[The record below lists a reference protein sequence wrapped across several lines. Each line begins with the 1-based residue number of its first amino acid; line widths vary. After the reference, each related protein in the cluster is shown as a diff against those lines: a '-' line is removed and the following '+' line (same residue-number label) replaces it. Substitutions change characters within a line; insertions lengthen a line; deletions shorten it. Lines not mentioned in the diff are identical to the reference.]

1 MMRILYYSPHPL
13 LSIGSPAGYAT
24 HMKEMIR
31 AFERLG
37 HTVEPLIMGGT
48 STALTNTGVGRNGV
62 LKEIAK
68 KIIPSAFWETL
79 KDRQLV
85 RFDHYAA
92 QQLKQTIER
101 FKPDLIYE
109 RSNYLQVSG
118 VKMARQ
124 MGVKHILE
132 VNSPYVEERVVLGGK
147 SYYLKLAAQKEKE
160 QLRETDLIV
169 VVSTSLRDYFIKLY
183 KLSAG
188 RFVVTPN
195 AINAVEIRLSA
206 TPSVS
211 RNDFGWSS
219 NNYIFGFVGSIF
231 RWHGVDLLIDA
242 FTAISKNWP
251 ESKLLII
258 GDGEIM
264 PELKSKAIRAKM
276 DDKIVFTGSVPHD
289 RVFDYI
295 QMMDVA
301 IMAKTNWYGSPIKLF
316 EYGFLSKPVIAPNA
330 GPVKDVLKDKET
342 ALLVDPEVHSIQQA
356 MEWMLNNKAAA
367 TVMGNRFREQIM
379 ASHQWEHNAQAVLA
393 AINNHA

>member
-1 MMRILYYSPHPL
+1 MRILYYSPHPL

-48 STALTNTGVGRNGV
+48 TTSLKNTEGGRKGR

-68 KIIPSAFWETL
+68 KIIPSALWETL

-85 RFDHYAA
+85 RFDHNAA
-92 QQLKQTIER
+92 QQLKHTIER

-118 VKMARQ
+118 VEMASQ
-124 MGVKHILE
+124 MGVRHILE

-147 SYYLKLAAQKEKE
+147 SYFLKLAAQKENE
-160 QLRETDLIV
+160 QLKKTDLIV
-169 VVSTSLRDYFIKLY
+169 VVSTSLRDHFIKLY
-183 KLSAG
+183 KLPAS

-195 AINAVEIRLSA
+195 AINAAEIRLSA
-206 TPSVS
+206 NPPVNRT
-211 RNDFGWSS
+211 DFGWTF
-219 NNYIFGFVGSIF
+219 NNYVFGFVGSIF

-242 FTAISKNWP
+242 FIVINKNWP
-251 ESKLLII
+251 ESRLLIV

-276 DDKIVFTGSVPHD
+276 DDKIVFTGSVPHA

-295 QMMDVA
+295 NLMDVT

-316 EYGFLSKPVIAPNA
+316 EYGFLGKPVIAPNA
-330 GPVKDVLKDKET
+330 GPVKDILKDKET
-342 ALLVDPEVHSIQQA
+342 ALLVDPEIHSIQQA
-356 MEWMLNNKAAA
+356 MEWMLNNKVAA
-367 TVMGNRFREQIM
+367 TAMGNRFREQILS
-379 ASHQWEHNAQAVLA
+379 SHQWEHNAQAVLA
-393 AINNHA
+393 AINNHE